1 MAFMIML
8 LSMTL
13 TLMQGH
19 SGSVEENIQRW
30 IISTTNPVI
39 SIELTTTVGQFV
51 HDLDIENVY
60 DGFTILFFL
69 DAFFPL
75 SFNISW
81 GYIFRVMCVC
91 ILHAYMY
98 VFVHACIHVFACM
111 CVFCLCVK
119 NYNEKSERKKHP
131 PTLSINLFLKTSE
144 HPTLSIN
151 LFLKTFGTDLLHS
164 HSQNVLPCATYP
176 AVGLEQWA
184 HVQGACGME
193 VDDEK
198 LIHLAKYMKKGS
210 LWSTV

>member
-1 MAFMIML
+1 
-8 LSMTL
+8 
-13 TLMQGH
+13 
-19 SGSVEENIQRW
+19 
-30 IISTTNPVI
+30 
-39 SIELTTTVGQFV
+39 
-51 HDLDIENVY
+51 
-60 DGFTILFFL
+60 
-69 DAFFPL
+69 
-75 SFNISW
+75 
-81 GYIFRVMCVC
+81 MCVC

-131 PTLSINLFLKTSE
+131 TLSINLFLKTS
-144 HPTLSIN
+144 
-151 LFLKTFGTDLLHS
+151 GTDLLRS
-164 HSQNVLPCATYP
+164 HSQKVLPCATYP

-198 LIHLAKYMKKGS
+198 LIHLAKYMEKGS